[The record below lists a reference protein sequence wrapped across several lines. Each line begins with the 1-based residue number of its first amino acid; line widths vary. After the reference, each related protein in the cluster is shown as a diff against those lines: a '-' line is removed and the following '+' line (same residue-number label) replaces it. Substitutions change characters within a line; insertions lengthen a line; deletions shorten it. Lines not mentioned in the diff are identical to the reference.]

1 MAKKKS
7 AVRIPLC
14 IVSPAIAGGA
24 VTKPS
29 LSPFL
34 DVELIWRPL
43 ARLSVPAPWTD
54 WLADEGSLTQRLQR
68 YGEFSVLPLSQRVAR
83 PRAAEAM
90 LLGLPTRQL
99 ALIREVLLL
108 LDDQPVV
115 FARSVLPLT
124 SLGGANRVL
133 GHMAGRSLGAELF
146 RLPRA
151 RREAVWAA
159 QVPPARLPVLV
170 ADRCWG
176 RQSLFSKRGKPLLVA
191 EVFLPALLQA
201 TAT

>member
-1 MAKKKS
+1 MTN
-7 AVRIPLC
+7 R
-14 IVSPAIAGGA
+14 
-24 VTKPS
+24 S

-34 DVELIWRPL
+34 DADLVWQPL
-43 ARLSVPAPWTD
+43 ARLSVPSPWAD

-68 YGEFSVLPLSQRVAR
+68 YGKFSVQPLSQRVAR
-83 PRAAEAM
+83 PSSAEAM
-90 LLGLPTRQL
+90 LLGLPSRQL

-108 LDDQPVV
+108 LDGQPMV
-115 FARSVLPLT
+115 FARSVLPLP
-124 SLGGANRVL
+124 SMSGANRVL

-151 RREAVWAA
+151 RREQVWAA
-159 QVPPARLPVLV
+159 LVSPTRLPVPV
-170 ADRCWG
+170 AASCWG

-201 TAT
+201 TTA